1 MIETGPSSQPLW
13 SPSQDVAQMQGR
25 ERQPPNNIEWGAL
38 LREPSR
44 PVSSLEAATVPNQ
57 PGVYLWRRDGAAV
70 YVGTATDL
78 RGRLWGKHLSA
89 GLSLASSSL
98 RRNVCQLLFGIPPT
112 ATSNPGRLKVT
123 RAQADAIR
131 AWLGGCDLSWQT
143 CETPAAG
150 ASLERRLR
158 AAFMPPLNRI

>member
-1 MIETGPSSQPLW
+1 MIETGTSSQPLG
-13 SPSQDVAQMQGR
+13 SPSQDFAQMQGQ
-25 ERQPPNNIEWGAL
+25 EPQPPNTVEWGAL
-38 LREPSR
+38 LRESSR
-44 PVSSLEAATVPNQ
+44 PVSSLEAAMVPSQ

-78 RGRLWGKHLSA
+78 RRRLWGKHLSA

-131 AWLGGCDLSWQT
+131 VWLVGCDLSWQT
-143 CETPAAG
+143 CETPADA
-150 ASLERRLR
+150 AALERRLR
-158 AAFMPPLNRI
+158 VAFMPPLNRI